1 MACFLGKGHVDVDK
15 WCGFAISD
23 ERGSTRMNTVAGLN
37 GGAGWDRRRSCS
49 LSRLYD
55 HLEVSYNGGCRK
67 IDVFIMEHLNLIK
80 MDDLL

>member
-1 MACFLGKGHVDVDK
+1 MSMLTSAVVLPFQKK
-15 WCGFAISD
+15 
-23 ERGSTRMNTVAGLN
+23 GSTRMNTVAGLN

-80 MDDLL
+80 MDDLH